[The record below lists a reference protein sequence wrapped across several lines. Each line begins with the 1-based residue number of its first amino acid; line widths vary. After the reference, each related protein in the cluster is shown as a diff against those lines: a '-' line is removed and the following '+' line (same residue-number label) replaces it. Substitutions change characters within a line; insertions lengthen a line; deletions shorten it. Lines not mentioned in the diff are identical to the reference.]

1 MGPFGSSIQVKTFV
15 PDGVPVISGQH
26 LHGSR
31 LNDTPGYN
39 FIEENHARRLANA
52 NVQRGDIVFTQA
64 GNIGQVSY
72 IPGAIT

>member
-1 MGPFGSSIQVKTFV
+1 MKTFAS
-15 PDGVPVISGQH
+15 DGVPVIGGQH
-26 LHGSR
+26 LRGSR

-39 FIEENHARRLANA
+39 FIEENHAQRLANA

>member
-1 MGPFGSSIQVKTFV
+1 MGPFGPSIQVKTFV

-31 LNDTPGYN
+31 LNDSPGYN